1 MGFSTPISRVI
12 YFSAVAHVFPAI
24 YKDYVTYITPLW
36 SRSPRDPPAVPLNYL
51 LGFRATGPTRK
62 PAILAI
68 THQLQMAKVADQVLV
83 LSEGQVQELG
93 SCLKNTL
100 CWQGSCTVDELM
112 TRDPAP
118 T

>member
-24 YKDYVTYITPLW
+24 YQDYITYITPLITIASGPT
-36 SRSPRDPPAVPLNYL
+36 SRTVELLGKPEPRDPS
-51 LGFRATGPTRK
+51 RK

-93 SCLKNTL
+93 C
-100 CWQGSCTVDELM
+100 C
-112 TRDPAP
+112 
-118 T
+118 

>member
-24 YKDYVTYITPLW
+24 YKDYITYITPLITIASGPT
-36 SRSPRDPPAVPLNYL
+36 SRAVEL
-51 LGFRATGPTRK
+51 LGFRATASRK

-93 SCLKNTL
+93 C
-100 CWQGSCTVDELM
+100 C
-112 TRDPAP
+112 
-118 T
+118 